1 MAIIKLELKDCKRA
15 LLFIKLAKKHAEMED
30 MCEVYCIMGD
40 AHFANQNYKK
50 ALAKYNKSQKC
61 INNFSIK
68 LKIGLCYQK
77 QNNDQQAEHF
87 FKLAMT

>member
-1 MAIIKLELKDCKRA
+1 
-15 LLFIKLAKKHAEMED
+15 
-30 MCEVYCIMGD
+30 MGD